1 LKEAMKEILEKYYG
15 YKSFRTGQQPV
26 IESILKGEDALTI
39 MSTGSGKSICY
50 QVPALI
56 LQGLTIVISPLISL
70 MKDQVDALK
79 DMGIPCSYI
88 NSSLSSK
95 DFKEVLDG
103 IKEEKYKILYIAPE
117 RLDNIEFYN
126 VISRIPIS
134 QIAIDEAHCVSQ
146 WGHDFRASYKRIA
159 GFIERLMVRP
169 IVTAFTATASKEVRQ
184 DIVKLLKLQS
194 PKIFIT
200 GFDRENLSINI
211 VKSENKKKYLLKFME
226 DNKENSGI
234 IYGAT
239 RKEVD
244 NIYRELS
251 SKGYNI
257 ARYHAGLSDEERK
270 ENQEDFIYDRVKIMV
285 ATNAFGMGIDKS
297 NIRYVVH
304 YNMPKNIEGYYQ
316 EIGRAGRD
324 GEKSQCI
331 LLFSPGDIHV
341 QKYLIEMS
349 IENPERKNNQYK
361 ALQQMVDFVYSND
374 CYRKYILN
382 YFGES
387 YEDDCNNCS
396 NCLNQGEIV
405 DKTVDAQKVL
415 SCIYRMKRNYG
426 ATMLI
431 DVLRGSKNKK
441 VTQFNFQELSTYGIM
456 KDYSSENLKTFIN
469 TLISHG
475 YINQVEG
482 TYPVLALNNKSM
494 EVLRG
499 KEVVHFKE
507 FKVKVNAEVR
517 NELFDI
523 LRELRYNMAKA
534 AGIPPYIIFSDGTLR
549 EMSVKHPT
557 NKEEF
562 LEISGV
568 GETKYSK
575 YGKEFQGAIIEYVEA
590 NNLTVKE
597 KNNPDKSYE
606 EASVT
611 KSEEISSINEESGDF
626 YVNTDKK
633 LFERLVLVRKEFSRI
648 EGAMEQNI
656 IAKNTLKEISGRYP
670 KTLEELKDIG
680 GMGPKK
686 IEKYGVALIEAVNT
700 YIEEEGI
707 TPISEEKKKK
717 RLVIDG
723 DERKNKEIAL
733 DMLNEDFAIEDIA
746 EEIEVSISTIL
757 GYVTEYIEEYGRPK
771 FTIPLNKFF
780 NQDEEKIIMEVCER
794 VGYDKVSKVKAEL
807 PKTINYE
814 SIRAVILKNYF

>member
-1 LKEAMKEILEKYYG
+1 
-15 YKSFRTGQQPV
+15 
-26 IESILKGEDALTI
+26 
-39 MSTGSGKSICY
+39 
-50 QVPALI
+50 
-56 LQGLTIVISPLISL
+56 
-70 MKDQVDALK
+70 
-79 DMGIPCSYI
+79 
-88 NSSLSSK
+88 
-95 DFKEVLDG
+95 
-103 IKEEKYKILYIAPE
+103 
-117 RLDNIEFYN
+117 
-126 VISRIPIS
+126 
-134 QIAIDEAHCVSQ
+134 
-146 WGHDFRASYKRIA
+146 
-159 GFIERLMVRP
+159 
-169 IVTAFTATASKEVRQ
+169 
-184 DIVKLLKLQS
+184 
-194 PKIFIT
+194 
-200 GFDRENLSINI
+200 
-211 VKSENKKKYLLKFME
+211 
-226 DNKENSGI
+226 
-234 IYGAT
+234 
-239 RKEVD
+239 
-244 NIYRELS
+244 
-251 SKGYNI
+251 
-257 ARYHAGLSDEERK
+257 
-270 ENQEDFIYDRVKIMV
+270 
-285 ATNAFGMGIDKS
+285 
-297 NIRYVVH
+297 
-304 YNMPKNIEGYYQ
+304 
-316 EIGRAGRD
+316 
-324 GEKSQCI
+324 
-331 LLFSPGDIHV
+331 
-341 QKYLIEMS
+341 MS

-707 TPISEEKKKK
+707 TPIWEEKKKK

>member
-1 LKEAMKEILEKYYG
+1 MNRILEKYYG
-15 YKSFRTGQQPV
+15 YKSFRTGQQQV
-26 IESILKGEDALTI
+26 IESILRGEDVLTI

-56 LQGLTIVISPLISL
+56 LPGLTIVISPLISL
-70 MKDQVDALK
+70 MKDQVDAMK
-79 DMGIPCSYI
+79 EMGIPCNYI
-88 NSSLSSK
+88 NSSLSSEEF
-95 DFKEVLDG
+95 DEVLNG

-117 RLDNIEFYN
+117 RLDNVEFYT
-126 VISRIPIS
+126 VISRVTIS
-134 QIAIDEAHCVSQ
+134 QIAVDEAHCVSQ

-200 GFDRENLSINI
+200 GFDRENLSINV
-211 VKSENKKKYLLKFME
+211 VKSENKKKYLFKFME
-226 DNKENSGI
+226 DNKESSGI

-244 NIYRELS
+244 NIYKELS
-251 SKGYNI
+251 SKGYDI

-270 ENQEDFIYDRVKIMV
+270 QNQEDFIYDRVKIMV

-349 IENPERKNNQYK
+349 IENPERKSNQYK

-387 YEDDCNNCS
+387 YDEDCNNCS
-396 NCLNQGEIV
+396 NCLNQGDIV

-415 SCIYRMKRNYG
+415 SCIYRMKRNFG
-426 ATMLI
+426 STMLI

-441 VTQFNFQELSTYGIM
+441 VTSFDFQQLSTYGIM
-456 KDYSSENLKTFIN
+456 KDYSSEELKNFIN

-475 YINQVEG
+475 YISQIEG
-482 TYPVLALNNKSM
+482 AYPVLALNNKSM
-494 EVLRG
+494 AVLRG
-499 KEVVHFKE
+499 QEVVYFKE
-507 FKVKVNAEVR
+507 FKVKVTAESK

-523 LRELRYNMAKA
+523 LKELRYNMAKE

-549 EMSVKHPT
+549 EMSIKYPR
-557 NKEEF
+557 NKEDF
-562 LEISGV
+562 LDISGV
-568 GETKYSK
+568 GETKYNK
-575 YGKEFQGAIIEYVEA
+575 YGKEFQNAIIEYV
-590 NNLTVKE
+590 KE
-597 KNNPDKSYE
+597 NKLEELNKNIDDNVYE
-606 EASVT
+606 EASIT
-611 KSEEISSINEESGDF
+611 KMEEAQTSNEDSEYF
-626 YVNTDKK
+626 YVNTDKE
-633 LFERLVLVRKEFSRI
+633 LFERLLLLRQEMGKKEGISPQHII
-648 EGAMEQNI
+648 E
-656 IAKNTLKEISGRYP
+656 KNTLKEISGRYP
-670 KTLEELKDIG
+670 NTLEELKDIG

-686 IEKYGVALIEAVNT
+686 IERYGVSLIEAVNA
-700 YIEEEGI
+700 YIKEKEI
-707 TPISEEKKKK
+707 TPLWKEKKRKK
-717 RLVIDG
+717 LVIDG

-733 DMLNEDFAIEDIA
+733 DMLNEDIEIEDIA

-757 GYVTEYIEEYGRPK
+757 GYITEYICEYGKPK
-771 FTIPLNKFF
+771 FSLDLNRFF
-780 NQDEEKIIMEVCER
+780 NEDEEKIIVEVCEKI
-794 VGYDKVSKVKAEL
+794 GYDKVSKIKAQL
-807 PKTINYE
+807 PETIKYE
-814 SIRAVILKNYF
+814 TIRAVILKNYF

>member
-1 LKEAMKEILEKYYG
+1 
-15 YKSFRTGQQPV
+15 
-26 IESILKGEDALTI
+26 
-39 MSTGSGKSICY
+39 
-50 QVPALI
+50 
-56 LQGLTIVISPLISL
+56 
-70 MKDQVDALK
+70 
-79 DMGIPCSYI
+79 
-88 NSSLSSK
+88 
-95 DFKEVLDG
+95 
-103 IKEEKYKILYIAPE
+103 
-117 RLDNIEFYN
+117 
-126 VISRIPIS
+126 
-134 QIAIDEAHCVSQ
+134 
-146 WGHDFRASYKRIA
+146 
-159 GFIERLMVRP
+159 
-169 IVTAFTATASKEVRQ
+169 
-184 DIVKLLKLQS
+184 
-194 PKIFIT
+194 
-200 GFDRENLSINI
+200 
-211 VKSENKKKYLLKFME
+211 
-226 DNKENSGI
+226 
-234 IYGAT
+234 
-239 RKEVD
+239 
-244 NIYRELS
+244 
-251 SKGYNI
+251 
-257 ARYHAGLSDEERK
+257 
-270 ENQEDFIYDRVKIMV
+270 
-285 ATNAFGMGIDKS
+285 MGIDKS

-387 YEDDCNNCS
+387 YEDDCKNCS

-456 KDYSSENLKTFIN
+456 KDYSGENLKTFIN

-499 KEVVHFKE
+499 REVVHFKE
-507 FKVKVNAEVR
+507 FKVKVNAEIR

-557 NKEEF
+557 NKDEF

-575 YGKEFQGAIIEYVEA
+575 YGKEFQGTIIEYVEA
-590 NNLTVKE
+590 NNLTVTE
-597 KNNPDKSYE
+597 KDNSDKSYE
-606 EASVT
+606 EVSVT
-611 KSEEISSINEESGDF
+611 KSEEVSSIKEESGDF
-626 YVNTDKK
+626 YINTDKK
-633 LFERLVLVRKEFSRI
+633 LFERLVLVRRELSRI

-686 IEKYGVALIEAVNT
+686 IEKYGVTLIEAVNP
-700 YIEEEGI
+700 YIKEEGI
-707 TPISEEKKKK
+707 TPIWEEKKKK

>member
-1 LKEAMKEILEKYYG
+1 MKETMNRILEKYYG
-15 YKSFRTGQQPV
+15 YKSFRTGQQQV
-26 IESILKGEDALTI
+26 IESILRGEDVLTI

-56 LQGLTIVISPLISL
+56 LPGLTIVISPLISL
-70 MKDQVDALK
+70 MKDQVDAMK
-79 DMGIPCSYI
+79 EMGIPCNYI
-88 NSSLSSK
+88 NSSLSSEEF
-95 DFKEVLDG
+95 DEVLNG

-117 RLDNIEFYN
+117 RLDNVEFYT
-126 VISRIPIS
+126 VISRVTIS
-134 QIAIDEAHCVSQ
+134 QIAVDEAHCVSQ

-159 GFIERLMVRP
+159 VFIERLMVRP

-200 GFDRENLSINI
+200 GFDRENLSINV
-211 VKSENKKKYLLKFME
+211 VKSENKKKYLFKFME
-226 DNKENSGI
+226 DNKESSGI

-244 NIYRELS
+244 NIYKELS
-251 SKGYNI
+251 SKGYDI

-270 ENQEDFIYDRVKIMV
+270 QNQEDFIYDRVKIMV

-349 IENPERKNNQYK
+349 IENPERKSNQYK

-387 YEDDCNNCS
+387 YDEDCNNCS
-396 NCLNQGEIV
+396 NCLNQGDIV

-415 SCIYRMKRNYG
+415 SCIYRMKRNFG
-426 ATMLI
+426 STMLI

-441 VTQFNFQELSTYGIM
+441 VTSFDFQQLSTYGIM
-456 KDYSSENLKTFIN
+456 KDYSSEELKNFIN

-475 YINQVEG
+475 YISQIEG
-482 TYPVLALNNKSM
+482 AYPVLALNNKSM
-494 EVLRG
+494 AVLRG
-499 KEVVHFKE
+499 QEVVHFKE
-507 FKVKVNAEVR
+507 FKVKVTAESK

-523 LRELRYNMAKA
+523 LKELRYNMAKE

-549 EMSVKHPT
+549 EMSIKYPR
-557 NKEEF
+557 NKEDF
-562 LEISGV
+562 LDISGV
-568 GETKYSK
+568 GETKYNK
-575 YGKEFQGAIIEYVEA
+575 YGKEFQNAIIEYV
-590 NNLTVKE
+590 KE
-597 KNNPDKSYE
+597 NKLEEVNKNIDDNVYE
-606 EASVT
+606 EASIT
-611 KSEEISSINEESGDF
+611 KMEEAQTSNEDSEYF
-626 YVNTDKK
+626 YVNTDKE
-633 LFERLVLVRKEFSRI
+633 LFGRLLLLRQEMGKKEGTSPQHII
-648 EGAMEQNI
+648 E
-656 IAKNTLKEISGRYP
+656 KNTLKEISGRYP
-670 KTLEELKDIG
+670 NTLEELKDIG

-686 IEKYGVALIEAVNT
+686 IERYGVSLIEAVNA
-700 YIEEEGI
+700 YIKEKEI
-707 TPISEEKKKK
+707 NPLWKEKKRKK
-717 RLVIDG
+717 LVIDG

-733 DMLNEDFAIEDIA
+733 DMLNEDIEIEDIA

-757 GYVTEYIEEYGRPK
+757 GYITEYICEYGKPK
-771 FTIPLNKFF
+771 FSLDLNRFF
-780 NQDEEKIIMEVCER
+780 NEDEEKIIVEVCEKI
-794 VGYDKVSKVKAEL
+794 GYDKVSKIKAQL
-807 PKTINYE
+807 PETIKYE
-814 SIRAVILKNYF
+814 TIRAVILKNYF

>member
-1 LKEAMKEILEKYYG
+1 
-15 YKSFRTGQQPV
+15 
-26 IESILKGEDALTI
+26 
-39 MSTGSGKSICY
+39 
-50 QVPALI
+50 
-56 LQGLTIVISPLISL
+56 
-70 MKDQVDALK
+70 
-79 DMGIPCSYI
+79 
-88 NSSLSSK
+88 
-95 DFKEVLDG
+95 
-103 IKEEKYKILYIAPE
+103 
-117 RLDNIEFYN
+117 
-126 VISRIPIS
+126 
-134 QIAIDEAHCVSQ
+134 
-146 WGHDFRASYKRIA
+146 
-159 GFIERLMVRP
+159 
-169 IVTAFTATASKEVRQ
+169 
-184 DIVKLLKLQS
+184 
-194 PKIFIT
+194 
-200 GFDRENLSINI
+200 
-211 VKSENKKKYLLKFME
+211 ME

-707 TPISEEKKKK
+707 TPIWEEKKKK

-814 SIRAVILKNYF
+814 SIRAVILNNYF

>member
-1 LKEAMKEILEKYYG
+1 MNEILEKYYG
-15 YKSFRTGQQPV
+15 YKSFRPGQQQV
-26 IESILKGEDALTI
+26 IESILKGEDVLTI

-70 MKDQVDALK
+70 MKDQVDAMK
-79 DMGIPCSYI
+79 EMGIPCNYI
-88 NSSLSSK
+88 NSSLSSEE
-95 DFKEVLDG
+95 FNEVLNG
-103 IKEEKYKILYIAPE
+103 VKEEKYKILYIAPE
-117 RLDNIEFYN
+117 RLDNIEFYT
-126 VISRIPIS
+126 VISRVTIS
-134 QIAIDEAHCVSQ
+134 QIAVDEAHCVSQ

-200 GFDRENLSINI
+200 GFDRENLSINV
-211 VKSENKKKYLLKFME
+211 VKSENKKKYLFKFME
-226 DNKENSGI
+226 DNKESSGI

-244 NIYRELS
+244 NIYKELS

-270 ENQEDFIYDRVKIMV
+270 QNQEDFIYDRVKIMV

-387 YEDDCNNCS
+387 YDEDCNNCS
-396 NCLNQGEIV
+396 NCLNQGDIV

-415 SCIYRMKRNYG
+415 SCIYRMKRNFG
-426 ATMLI
+426 STMLI

-441 VTQFNFQELSTYGIM
+441 VTSFDFQQLSTYGIM
-456 KDYSSENLKTFIN
+456 KDYSSEELKNFIN

-475 YINQVEG
+475 YISQIEG
-482 TYPVLALNNKSM
+482 AYPVLALNNKSM
-494 EVLRG
+494 AVLRG
-499 KEVVHFKE
+499 QEVVHFKE
-507 FKVKVNAEVR
+507 FKVKVTAESK

-523 LRELRYNMAKA
+523 LKELRYNMAKE

-549 EMSVKHPT
+549 EMSIKYPR
-557 NKEEF
+557 NKEDF
-562 LEISGV
+562 LDISGV
-568 GETKYSK
+568 GETKYNK
-575 YGKEFQGAIIEYVEA
+575 YGKEFQKAVIEYV
-590 NNLTVKE
+590 KE
-597 KNNPDKSYE
+597 NKLEEVNKNIDDNVYE
-606 EASVT
+606 EASIT
-611 KSEEISSINEESGDF
+611 KMEEAQTSNEDSEYF
-626 YVNTDKK
+626 YVNTDKE
-633 LFERLVLVRKEFSRI
+633 LFERLLLLRQEMGKKEGTSPQHII
-648 EGAMEQNI
+648 E
-656 IAKNTLKEISGRYP
+656 KNTLKEISGRYP
-670 KTLEELKDIG
+670 NTLEELKDIG

-686 IEKYGVALIEAVNT
+686 IERYGVSLIEVVNA
-700 YIEEEGI
+700 YIKDKE
-707 TPISEEKKKK
+707 ISPLWKEKKRRK
-717 RLVIDG
+717 LVIDG

-733 DMLNEDFAIEDIA
+733 DMLNEGIEIEAIA

-757 GYVTEYIEEYGRPK
+757 GYITEYISEYGKPK
-771 FTIPLNKFF
+771 FSIDLNRFF
-780 NQDEEKIIMEVCER
+780 NEDEEKVILEVCEKI
-794 VGYDKVSKVKAEL
+794 GYDKVSKIKAQLPDTVK
-807 PKTINYE
+807 YE
-814 SIRAVILKNYF
+814 AIRAVILKNYF

>member
-1 LKEAMKEILEKYYG
+1 
-15 YKSFRTGQQPV
+15 
-26 IESILKGEDALTI
+26 
-39 MSTGSGKSICY
+39 
-50 QVPALI
+50 
-56 LQGLTIVISPLISL
+56 
-70 MKDQVDALK
+70 
-79 DMGIPCSYI
+79 
-88 NSSLSSK
+88 
-95 DFKEVLDG
+95 
-103 IKEEKYKILYIAPE
+103 
-117 RLDNIEFYN
+117 
-126 VISRIPIS
+126 
-134 QIAIDEAHCVSQ
+134 
-146 WGHDFRASYKRIA
+146 
-159 GFIERLMVRP
+159 
-169 IVTAFTATASKEVRQ
+169 
-184 DIVKLLKLQS
+184 
-194 PKIFIT
+194 
-200 GFDRENLSINI
+200 
-211 VKSENKKKYLLKFME
+211 
-226 DNKENSGI
+226 
-234 IYGAT
+234 
-239 RKEVD
+239 
-244 NIYRELS
+244 
-251 SKGYNI
+251 
-257 ARYHAGLSDEERK
+257 
-270 ENQEDFIYDRVKIMV
+270 
-285 ATNAFGMGIDKS
+285 
-297 NIRYVVH
+297 
-304 YNMPKNIEGYYQ
+304 
-316 EIGRAGRD
+316 
-324 GEKSQCI
+324 
-331 LLFSPGDIHV
+331 
-341 QKYLIEMS
+341 
-349 IENPERKNNQYK
+349 
-361 ALQQMVDFVYSND
+361 MVDFVYSND

-456 KDYSSENLKTFIN
+456 KDYSGENLKTFIN

-499 KEVVHFKE
+499 QEVVHFKE

-597 KNNPDKSYE
+597 KDNSDKSYE
-606 EASVT
+606 EVSVT
-611 KSEEISSINEESGDF
+611 KSEEVSSINEESGDF

-633 LFERLVLVRKEFSRI
+633 LFESLVLVRRELSRI

-686 IEKYGVALIEAVNT
+686 IERYGVALIEAVNT

-707 TPISEEKKKK
+707 TPIWEEKKKK
-717 RLVIDG
+717 RLILDG

-780 NQDEEKIIMEVCER
+780 NQDEEKIIMEVCDR

>member
-1 LKEAMKEILEKYYG
+1 MNRILEKYYG
-15 YKSFRTGQQPV
+15 YKSFRTGQQQV
-26 IESILKGEDALTI
+26 IESILRGEDVLTI

-56 LQGLTIVISPLISL
+56 LPGLTIVISPLISL
-70 MKDQVDALK
+70 MKDQVDAMK
-79 DMGIPCSYI
+79 EMGIPCNYI
-88 NSSLSSK
+88 NSSLSSEEF
-95 DFKEVLDG
+95 DEVLNG

-117 RLDNIEFYN
+117 RLDNVEFYT
-126 VISRIPIS
+126 VISRVTIS
-134 QIAIDEAHCVSQ
+134 QIAVDEAHCVSQ

-200 GFDRENLSINI
+200 GFDRENLSINV
-211 VKSENKKKYLLKFME
+211 VKSENKKKYLFKFME
-226 DNKENSGI
+226 DNKESSGI

-244 NIYRELS
+244 NIYKELS
-251 SKGYNI
+251 SKGYDI

-270 ENQEDFIYDRVKIMV
+270 QNQEDFIYDRVKIMV

-349 IENPERKNNQYK
+349 IENPERKSNQYK

-387 YEDDCNNCS
+387 YDEDCNNCS
-396 NCLNQGEIV
+396 NCLNQGDIV

-415 SCIYRMKRNYG
+415 SCIYRMKRNFG
-426 ATMLI
+426 STMLI

-441 VTQFNFQELSTYGIM
+441 VTSFDFQQLSTYGIM
-456 KDYSSENLKTFIN
+456 KDYSSEELKNFIN

-475 YINQVEG
+475 YISQIEG
-482 TYPVLALNNKSM
+482 AYPVLALNNKSM
-494 EVLRG
+494 AVLRG
-499 KEVVHFKE
+499 QEVVHFKE
-507 FKVKVNAEVR
+507 FKVKVTAESK

-523 LRELRYNMAKA
+523 LKELRYNMAKE

-549 EMSVKHPT
+549 EMSIKYPR
-557 NKEEF
+557 NKEDF
-562 LEISGV
+562 LDISGV
-568 GETKYSK
+568 GETKYNK
-575 YGKEFQGAIIEYVEA
+575 YGKEFQNAIIEYV
-590 NNLTVKE
+590 KE
-597 KNNPDKSYE
+597 NKLEEVNKNIDDNVYE
-606 EASVT
+606 EASIT
-611 KSEEISSINEESGDF
+611 KMEEAQTSNEDSEYF
-626 YVNTDKK
+626 YVNTDKE
-633 LFERLVLVRKEFSRI
+633 LFERLLLLRQEMGKKEGTSPQHII
-648 EGAMEQNI
+648 E
-656 IAKNTLKEISGRYP
+656 KNTLKEISGRYP
-670 KTLEELKDIG
+670 NTLEELKDIG

-686 IEKYGVALIEAVNT
+686 IERYGVSLIEAVNA
-700 YIEEEGI
+700 YIKEKEI
-707 TPISEEKKKK
+707 NPLWKEKKRKK
-717 RLVIDG
+717 LVIDG

-733 DMLNEDFAIEDIA
+733 DMLNEDIEIEDIA

-757 GYVTEYIEEYGRPK
+757 GYITEYICEYGKPK
-771 FTIPLNKFF
+771 FSLDLNRFF
-780 NQDEEKIIMEVCER
+780 NEDEEKIIVEVCEKI
-794 VGYDKVSKVKAEL
+794 GYDKVSKIKAQL
-807 PKTINYE
+807 PETIKYE
-814 SIRAVILKNYF
+814 TIRAVILKNYF